1 MFNFIL
7 TIVNYDDIVHWRHY
21 YHYPSE
27 NHWLF
32 ATRSEDIMYGY
43 ISAAV
48 CISMDQWVVT
58 PNFRVILESTL
69 VTLDQVFI
77 VIEGFFL
84 AQISNKIYF

>member
-7 TIVNYDDIVHWRHY
+7 TIVNYD
-21 YHYPSE
+21 
-27 NHWLF
+27 
-32 ATRSEDIMYGY
+32 EDIMYGY

-77 VIEGFFL
+77 VIEGFF
-84 AQISNKIYF
+84 